1 MANIQQLTYPFF
13 TDGTTPL
20 NASNLNQ
27 IVSKINELVVKVN
40 GGVTPTQTV
49 ATPTISISG
58 STATISCSTSGATI
72 YYTTN
77 GNTPTTSST
86 QYTGAITLSSACTI
100 KAIAVK
106 SGMNNSSVASQSY
119 TPSVVAT
126 PVISISGNSA
136 TITCATS
143 GAQIRYTLDGTT
155 PTANS
160 TLYSSAITL
169 SQSCTI
175 KAIAIKSGMTNSSVA
190 SKSYTPSSQYSQ
202 EAQAVINKFNN
213 MSSANQDKVADFVD
227 ALVSAGVYSK
237 INYLMIPTVAG
248 SVSEGVQNVLS
259 SVAPPSISGAE
270 IANGGLRLTSPICI
284 DLTNMMVNSP
294 DYANYAIGFSG
305 ISDSGA
311 TGTQRRAL
319 TFGTVPTQG
328 TSPGA
333 DKQYIIQD
341 VNSGAIQYIGYGSTR
356 SLSVRSVIRHN
367 DTTKK
372 ESYMTSG
379 SIVSSDD
386 TKTIDVA
393 TGMYLGSWI
402 DDISTS
408 VYRSLWHGTYRLLVF
423 TKLLS
428 DTELTALETAIQSFL
443 S

>member
-1 MANIQQLTYPFF
+1 MADIQQLTYPFF

-86 QYTGAITLSSACTI
+86 QYSSPITLSGACTI

-106 SGMNNSSVASQSY
+106 SGMN
-119 TPSVVAT
+119 
-126 PVISISGNSA
+126 
-136 TITCATS
+136 
-143 GAQIRYTLDGTT
+143 
-155 PTANS
+155 
-160 TLYSSAITL
+160 
-169 SQSCTI
+169 
-175 KAIAIKSGMTNSSVA
+175 NSSVA

-202 EAQAVINKFNN
+202 EAQAVINKFSN
-213 MSSANQDKVADFVD
+213 MSSANQDKVATFIDT
-227 ALVSAGVYSK
+227 LVTAGVYSK

-341 VNSGAIQYIGYGSTR
+341 VNSGAMQYSGYGSSR
-356 SLSVRSVIRHN
+356 NLSMRSVIRHN

-386 TKTIDVA
+386 TKTIDAA

-402 DDISTS
+402 DDISAS
-408 VYRSLWHGTYRLLVF
+408 MYRCVWRGTYRLLVF

-428 DTELTALETAIQSFL
+428 DTELTALENAIQSFL

>member
-1 MANIQQLTYPFF
+1 MANINKLSWSFVDNQ
-13 TDGTTPL
+13 TTIYAEHM
-20 NASNLNQ
+20 NG
-27 IVSKINELVVKVN
+27 IVSAINSIIDALDEN
-40 GGVTPTQTV
+40 SGGGSTPEPTPTPETV

-58 STATISCSTSGATI
+58 TTATISCSTSGATI
-72 YYTTN
+72 RYAID
-77 GNTPTTSST
+77 GTPTESSGT
-86 QYTGAITLSSACTI
+86 IIASGGTVNLSSYNTQKTI
-100 KAIAVK
+100 RAIA
-106 SGMNNSSVASQSY
+106 Y
-119 TPSVVAT
+119 
-126 PVISISGNSA
+126 
-136 TITCATS
+136 
-143 GAQIRYTLDGTT
+143 
-155 PTANS
+155 
-160 TLYSSAITL
+160 
-169 SQSCTI
+169 
-175 KAIAIKSGMTNSSVA
+175 KSGMTTSQVGTA
-190 SKSYTPSSQYSQ
+190 TYTPSSQYSQ
-202 EAQAVINKFNN
+202 EAQAVIDKFAN
-213 MSSANQDKVADFVD
+213 MSTANKDKVATFVD
-227 ALVSAGVYSK
+227 TLVSAGIYSK

-328 TSPGA
+328 TSPDA

-341 VNSGAIQYIGYGSTR
+341 VNSGAMQYQGYGSMR
-356 SLSVRSVIRHN
+356 NLSMRSVISHN

-386 TKTIDVA
+386 TKTIDAA

-408 VYRSLWHGTYRLLVF
+408 AYRCVWHGTYRLLVF

-428 DTELTALETAIQSFL
+428 DTELTALENAIQSFL